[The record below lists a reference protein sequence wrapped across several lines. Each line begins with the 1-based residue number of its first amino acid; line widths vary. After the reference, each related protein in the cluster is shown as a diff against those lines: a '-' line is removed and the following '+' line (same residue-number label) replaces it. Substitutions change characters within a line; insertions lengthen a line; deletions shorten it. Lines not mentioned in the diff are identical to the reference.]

1 MSSAADDLVGREH
14 ELALL
19 AHVLD
24 AVAAGAPGFVAV
36 VGEPGIGKTSVMERL
51 SALAA
56 ERGWLVLAGR
66 AAEFERE
73 LPFGVLVDA
82 LDDYLATLDHR
93 KLERAGGER
102 LAELAAIFPS
112 LDGPA
117 VPDGALQTERYRAHR
132 AIQELLDGLAV
143 GRPLLLALDDLHWA
157 DQASL
162 EVVASLLRRPPDGPV
177 LLACAFRP
185 APAPAFLESALAAAE
200 REGRAARID
209 LGPLTLE
216 AAAALLAAIPEPSV
230 RDAVFRVSGGN
241 PFYLSQ
247 LARLAVHQPV
257 RHGEG
262 RQVDTLTLG
271 VPQSVMS
278 MLAEEVRSLPPD
290 SRRVLEAAA
299 VAGEPFEPDVAA
311 EIGEVSEAEVGAA
324 LDDLL
329 ARDLVRHTD
338 VPRQFRFRHPLV
350 RRAVYAHAGGGW
362 RLAAHGRA
370 ATALATRGASA
381 AAQAHHVEHSA
392 KRGDEAAI
400 ALLEKA
406 AANAAARAP
415 ATAARWL
422 QAAVRLVPEAD
433 SHPGIARRVELLEG
447 LAEAQRASGR
457 LDACRT
463 TLLQALDLLPA
474 EGSTER
480 VRLVTAC
487 AAVEH
492 WLGRHAEAS
501 ARLDAAIAELGGE
514 RSDAVVALRV
524 ERAVE
529 HLHAM
534 DFAAARA
541 AAAEAHALAL
551 ELGEAR
557 ALAASGAIVTLTA
570 VASGDVAAAL
580 EAAGAAAAR
589 LDGLRADEIADELA
603 ALWYLGWAEIY
614 LERFEAGLAHL
625 RRGIDTSRA
634 SGRGDLIVPMMLGQA
649 RGLFTL
655 GRTHEAAEVTDE
667 AVEIA
672 RGSGNPQYLVWALWE
687 RGWVNLLAGEHA
699 AAQVLAEEAAE
710 LARDLSPTL
719 LSPCEP
725 GWTLAQA
732 LIDGGELERGR
743 AVLLEAIGGTEAPR
757 VVPSE
762 RAGVWEE
769 LAGVDLRRGAPD
781 EAAGWSV
788 RALALAAKLG
798 LDLPATE
805 AHRADAAVKLER
817 GDARAAEQAARAALA
832 ASERC
837 GARRDAAQ
845 ARLLLGRAL
854 AAQGDSAGATRELA
868 AAEAALDAAGARRQR
883 EEAAQELRRLGHR
896 VARRPR
902 AAATPAGAGLERLT
916 DREREIAELVCDR
929 HTNRQIAGELF
940 LSEKTVETHMRNI
953 FTKLSVGSRV
963 EVARAV
969 ERGRAS
975 QS

>member
-1 MSSAADDLVGREH
+1 MSAAGELVGRGQ

-19 AHVLD
+19 DRVLE
-24 AVAAGAPGFVAV
+24 AVAAGGPGFLAV

-51 SALAA
+51 SELAS
-56 ERGWLVLAGR
+56 ERNWLVLAGR

-73 LPFGVLVDA
+73 LPFGLLVDA

-102 LAELAAIFPS
+102 LAELATIFPS
-112 LDGPA
+112 LVGPP
-117 VPDGALQTERYRAHR
+117 VPEGALQAERYRAHR
-132 AIQELLDGLAV
+132 AVQELLDGLAV

-200 REGRAARID
+200 REGRAERVD
-209 LGPLTLE
+209 LGPLTPE
-216 AAAALLAAIPEPSV
+216 AAAELLAGIPEPSV

-257 RHGEG
+257 RRGDA

-311 EIGEVSEAEVGAA
+311 EIGEVTETDVAGA

-329 ARDLVRHTD
+329 ERDLVRTTD

-370 ATALATRGASA
+370 AAALAARGASA

-392 KRGDEAAI
+392 RRGDEQAI
-400 ALLEKA
+400 ALLSRA
-406 AANAAARAP
+406 AANAAPRAP

-422 QAAVRLVPEAD
+422 QAAVRLVPEAE
-433 SHPGIARRVELLEG
+433 SHPAIERRVELLTG
-447 LAEAQRASGR
+447 LADAQRASGR

-463 TLLQALDLLPA
+463 TLLQALDLVPA
-474 EGSTER
+474 EDTAAR

-492 WLGRHAEAS
+492 WLGRHSDAS
-501 ARLDAAIAELGGE
+501 ARLDAAIADLEGE
-514 RSDAVVALRV
+514 RSASAVALRV

-534 DFAAARA
+534 DFERARA
-541 AAAEAHALAL
+541 VAAEAHALAG
-551 ELGEAR
+551 ELDDAR
-557 ALAASGAIVTLTA
+557 ALGATGAILTLTA
-570 VASGDVAAAL
+570 VAGGDIAAAR
-580 EAAGAAAAR
+580 EQSEQAAAR
-589 LDGLRADEIADELA
+589 LDGLRDVELADDLA

-614 LERFEAGLAHL
+614 LERFDTGLAHL
-625 RRGIDTSRA
+625 RRGIDISRA
-634 SGRGDLIVPMMLGQA
+634 TGRGDLIVPMLLGRS
-649 RGLFTL
+649 RGLYSL
-655 GRTHEAAEVTDE
+655 GRTQQAAEVSDE
-667 AVEIA
+667 AIEVA
-672 RGSGNPQYLVWALWE
+672 RGSGNPQYVVWALWE
-687 RGWVNLLAGEHA
+687 RGWVHLIAGDHT
-699 AAQVLAEEAAE
+699 AAQVLAEEAMDF
-710 LARDLSPTL
+710 ARELSPTL
-719 LSPCEP
+719 LSPAEP
-725 GWTLAQA
+725 AWTLALA
-732 LIDGGELERGR
+732 LIEGGEHERGR
-743 AVLLEAIGGTEAPR
+743 AVLLDAIGGPDAPR
-757 VVPSE
+757 VVPTE
-762 RAGVWEE
+762 RTAVWEE
-769 LAGVDLRRGAPD
+769 LVDVALRRGALD
-781 EAAGWSV
+781 EAADWAARGLPPAAELGLGV
-788 RALALAAKLG
+788 PTAQAQRASAAARLAA
-798 LDLPATE
+798 
-805 AHRADAAVKLER
+805 
-817 GDARAAEQAARAALA
+817 GDAQGALEAARAAVA
-832 ASERC
+832 AAEAV
-837 GARRDAAQ
+837 GARRDAAR
-845 ARLLLGRAL
+845 ALLLAGRAL
-854 AAQGDSAGATRELA
+854 AALGETEAATRELA
-868 AAEAALDAAGARRQR
+868 AAEAALDAVGARRRR

-902 AAATPAGAGLERLT
+902 PASAPAGAGLEQLT
-916 DREREIAELVCDR
+916 EREREIAELVTER
-929 HTNRQIAGELF
+929 HTNRQIAAELF
-940 LSEKTVETHMRNI
+940 LSEKTVETHLRNI
-953 FTKLSVGSRV
+953 FAKLGVGSRV

-969 ERGRAS
+969 ERGRG
-975 QS
+975 